1 MCESSGSTSWRA
13 TCLIR
18 HPSSHFLTAATM
30 ATSQP
35 FLRFLVLASL
45 ASASL
50 GFAGDICSR
59 REFVV
64 AGSGAAAAASIATII
79 SSASPPPASAAE
91 VETYV
96 KGVATLQSGLST
108 DEIGPGAALY
118 VTCRPNRPD
127 NVPKAILDGSRGK
140 APPVLAAKFP
150 DPKFPFEF
158 TLTSDNLTP
167 EGASIVEGSNSAWW
181 KDEDL
186 VVSARF
192 DSDGVAA
199 TRDPTDLVGR
209 GFYSSKS
216 SQDPVV
222 VELQGRG
229 LFGKSATAKK

>member
-1 MCESSGSTSWRA
+1 
-13 TCLIR
+13 
-18 HPSSHFLTAATM
+18 M
-30 ATSQP
+30 ATP
-35 FLRFLVLASL
+35 LLFYAALASL
-45 ASASL
+45 ASVSL
-50 GFAGDICSR
+50 GFAECNR
-59 REFVV
+59 RDFVV
-64 AGSGAAAAASIATII
+64 AGSGGAAASIATII
-79 SSASPPPASAAE
+79 SSSPPRASAAE

-96 KGVATLQSGLST
+96 KGVATLQEGLST

-127 NVPKAILDGSRGK
+127 NVPKAILDGTRGK
-140 APPVLAAKFP
+140 APPVLAARFP

-158 TLTSDNLTP
+158 SLTSENLTP
-167 EGASIVEGSNSAWW
+167 EGASIVEGSNSVWW

-209 GFYSSKS
+209 GFYSVKS
-216 SQDPVV
+216 SQDPVA

-229 LFGKSATAKK
+229 LFGKSVTAKK

>member
-1 MCESSGSTSWRA
+1 MPLPPRAARHDSGSCSFH
-13 TCLIR
+13 L
-18 HPSSHFLTAATM
+18 PLTTATM
-30 ATSQP
+30 ATYLH

-45 ASASL
+45 TSVSL
-50 GFAGDICSR
+50 SFAGDKCSR
-59 REFVV
+59 RNFVV
-64 AGSGAAAAASIATII
+64 AGSAAAATII
-79 SSASPPPASAAE
+79 SPSPGGASAAE

-96 KGVATLQSGLST
+96 IKGVATLQAGLST

-140 APPVLAAKFP
+140 APPVLAARFSE
-150 DPKFPFEF
+150 PKFPFEF
-158 TLTSDNLTP
+158 TLMTPDNLTP
-167 EGASIVEGSNSAWW
+167 EGASIVEGSSSAWW

-209 GFYSSKS
+209 GFYSSRS
-216 SQDPVV
+216 SQDPVI

-229 LFGKSATAKK
+229 IFGKSVTAKK